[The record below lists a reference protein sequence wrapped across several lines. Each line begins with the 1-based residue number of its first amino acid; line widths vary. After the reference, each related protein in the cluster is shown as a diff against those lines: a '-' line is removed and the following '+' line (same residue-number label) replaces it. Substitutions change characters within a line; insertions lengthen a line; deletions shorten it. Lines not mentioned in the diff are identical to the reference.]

1 VNSGPYPPIIL
12 TSNNKITVLGGLLA
26 TIVFETSHAKSL
38 TFAFFAQNSKH
49 LHHFFE

>member
-1 VNSGPYPPIIL
+1 VACQSQYPLKVPAPLIA
-12 TSNNKITVLGGLLA
+12 VLGGLLA